1 MNALSAEYQAAT
13 DANFFF
19 HAYDATTLLLSAIE
33 SVAVEEGGK
42 LHIDRV
48 ALREEIAATTD
59 FQGIIG
65 TLTCDEF
72 GDCGTGRVN
81 IYYHAGLK
89 HHGRRAVAGR
99 VPVRAVSEQVAEFLS
114 C

>member
-1 MNALSAEYQAAT
+1 MAELQP
-13 DANFFF
+13 
-19 HAYDATTLLLSAIE
+19 
-33 SVAVEEGGK
+33 K
-42 LHIDRV
+42 IDRD

-81 IYYHAGLK
+81 IYYHADSNI
-89 HHGRRAVAGR
+89 ADVAQL
-99 VPVRAVSEQVAEFLS
+99 PVEYRFAP
-114 C
+114 